1 MWYMMCMEKTTLYLP
16 TELHR
21 ALKDVS
27 RRTGQPQAALIREA
41 LNLYLGQWS
50 KPVPRSLGLGD
61 NPNLSGADTEAW
73 LEAHWQPV

>member
-1 MWYMMCMEKTTLYLP
+1 MEKTTLYLP
-16 TELHR
+16 AELHR

-41 LNLYLGQWS
+41 LSLYLGQWS

-61 NPNLSGADTEAW
+61 NPTLSGADTEVW
-73 LEAHWQPV
+73 LEAHWQPA